1 MPIKFS
7 LWIDAKVDAVKPF
20 VYNEDLEIRVYDA
33 KSLATILHKSVFGRG
48 PKNYR
53 IYGKCISLIFRLK
66 RPRQP
71 TL

>member
-33 KSLATILHKSVFGRG
+33 KSLATILHKSVFGRS
-48 PKNYR
+48 PKNDR
-53 IYGKCISLIFRLK
+53 INGKCISLISRLK
-66 RPRQP
+66 RPRQS